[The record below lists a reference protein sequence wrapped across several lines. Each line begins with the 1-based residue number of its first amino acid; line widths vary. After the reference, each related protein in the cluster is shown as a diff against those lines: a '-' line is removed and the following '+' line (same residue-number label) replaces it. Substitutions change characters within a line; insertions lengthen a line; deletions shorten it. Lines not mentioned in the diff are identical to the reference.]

1 MEKSPRV
8 ADCRIARC
16 RVPASSRCH
25 ADPLGLAPYAAV
37 QATLYRLPGYGEQ
50 AVSGMNTFALNY
62 AGKSTTATRSELGLR
77 ADRSFALTDG
87 MLVLRGRLAWAHDY
101 NPTSNV
107 TATFQNLGAASFVV
121 NGATPARDAALATV
135 AAEKVWAG
143 GFSLGATFEGEFS
156 STTRSYAGKG
166 IARYTW

>member
-1 MEKSPRV
+1 M
-8 ADCRIARC
+8 
-16 RVPASSRCH
+16 
-25 ADPLGLAPYAAV
+25 GLAPYAAV
-37 QATLYRLPGYGEQ
+37 QATLYSLPGYGEQ
-50 AVSGMNTFALNY
+50 AVSGTNTFALAY
-62 AGKSTTATRSELGLR
+62 ASKTTTATRSELGLR

-101 NPTSNV
+101 NPSSNV

-121 NGATPARDAALATV
+121 DGATPARDAALTTV
-135 AAEKVWAG
+135 SAEKIWAG

-156 STTRSYAGKG
+156 NTTRSYAGKG